1 MAKRIGGWLFMV
13 GALVVI
19 IAAQALIQSGPFGS
33 IATSLNRARVIVPA
47 LIAMIVLGALLLI
60 VAMIHGLVTDG
71 RSDQGAVTLD
81 GRVVADPPLKKGKA
95 AITYWGRTTMANQYV
110 LGLFRGTVLRTSGF
124 YEESGMAELKK
135 SWRSG
140 QWLHV
145 HRYLRE
151 SLALTGFLLVVVGL
165 FGTVALAS
173 DITILRLLFLI
184 VVAFVLVRT
193 AYAFARA

>member
-19 IAAQALIQSGPFGS
+19 ITAQGLIQSGPFGS
-33 IATSLNRARVIVPA
+33 ITTSLNRARIIVPA
-47 LIAMIVLGALLLI
+47 LLAMIALGALLLI
-60 VAMIHGLVTDG
+60 VAMIHGFLTDA

-81 GRVVADPPLKKGKA
+81 GRVVSDPPVKKGKA
-95 AITYWGRTTMANQYV
+95 AITYWGRTTMANQHV
-110 LGLFRGTVLRTSGF
+110 LGIFRGTVLWSGGF

-135 SWRSG
+135 SWRSS

-151 SLALTGFLLVVVGL
+151 TLALTGFLLVFVGV

-173 DITILRLLFLI
+173 DITILRVLFLL

>member
-1 MAKRIGGWLFMV
+1 MV

-33 IATSLNRARVIVPA
+33 IATSLDRARIIVPA
-47 LIAMIVLGALLLI
+47 LIAMIVLGGLLLI
-60 VAMIHGLVTDG
+60 VAMIHGLVTDA

-81 GRVVADPPLKKGKA
+81 GHVVSDPPVKEGQA
-95 AITYWGRTTMANQYV
+95 AITYSGRTTMANQYV
-110 LGLFRGTVLRTSGF
+110 RGFFRGTVLWSGGF

-145 HRYLRE
+145 HRYLRAT
-151 SLALTGFLLVVVGL
+151 LALTGFLLFFVGL
-165 FGTVALAS
+165 FGMVALAS
-173 DITILRLLFLI
+173 DVTILRVLFLL
-184 VVAFVLVRT
+184 VVAYGLIRT
-193 AYAFARA
+193 AYAFVRA